1 MPYYYT
7 FIEKD
12 QAIEV
17 YLYFEEVIVY
27 TFGYIANLLSSGR
40 CRREVARYMS
50 SNTDH
55 VRTPTDPAASTSNWT
70 RRLLIALTIV
80 AWIAIGCFVI
90 FVIWLVGESFIL
102 VLIGG
107 LLAYIMYPFVL
118 LFQRV
123 MPRPLA
129 VLLVYLILLIGLSV
143 LVYLV
148 GVSFVQQLAAL
159 VTIVT
164 QLLSPAGQLHIQ
176 PFLDVLQQIGISKEL
191 FTGFGGLLITQMR
204 GVLSGALPFVG
215 GIFTWII
222 FAITITT
229 LSVYFILDGSRIVNW
244 LRVRTPLKYR
254 DTIGF
259 LITTGDRAV
268 GGYFRGLLLLALV
281 AGFGAGVI
289 LRFAGSPFFVLL
301 GVLSFALFFIPMI
314 GGFVAGL
321 LCILLTLPQGWETA
335 LIVGICI
342 IVLQVVILGSILEPR
357 IFNNTVGVHPIIIIF
372 AIFAGIE
379 RFGIL
384 GALLAVP
391 VAGVTQEIVI
401 AYWKRYQTKNADQ
414 FPSEAPQAVQPELE
428 AEKLTKTL
436 SEN

>member
-1 MPYYYT
+1 MP
-7 FIEKD
+7 
-12 QAIEV
+12 
-17 YLYFEEVIVY
+17 
-27 TFGYIANLLSSGR
+27 
-40 CRREVARYMS
+40 
-50 SNTDH
+50 SNSDLEQTS
-55 VRTPTDPAASTSNWT
+55 TDPPVSNSVWT
-70 RRLLIALTIV
+70 RRLLIALTAV
-80 AWIAIGCFVI
+80 AWIAIVCFVF

-107 LLAYIMYPFVL
+107 LLAYIIYPFVL
-118 LFQRV
+118 LFQRI

-129 VLLVYLILLIGLSV
+129 VFLVYIILLVALSI

-159 VTIVT
+159 ITIIT
-164 QLLSPAGQLHIQ
+164 YLLSPAGQLQLQ
-176 PFLDVLQQIGISKEL
+176 PLLDFLQRIGISKEV
-191 FTGFGGLLITQMR
+191 FTGYGNILILQLHGLIS
-204 GVLSGALPFVG
+204 GVLPFVG

-222 FAITITT
+222 FAITIAT
-229 LSVYFILDGSRIVNW
+229 LSVYFILDGSRILKW

-259 LITTGDRAV
+259 LVTTGDRAV
-268 GGYFRGLLLLALV
+268 GGYFRGLLILAIV
-281 AGFGAGVI
+281 AGVGAGVI
-289 LRFAGSPFFVLL
+289 LKFAGSPFFVLL

-321 LCILLTLPQGWETA
+321 LCILITLPLGWETA
-335 LIVGICI
+335 LVVGTCI
-342 IVLQVVILGSILEPR
+342 IVLQVVILGSVLEPR
-357 IFNNTVGVHPIIIIF
+357 IFNNTVGVHPILIIF

-391 VAGVTQEIVI
+391 VAGITQEIVI

-414 FPSEAPQAVQPELE
+414 FPTEMPKAVQPELE
-428 AEKLTKTL
+428 AEKLTNTL
-436 SEN
+436 SDK

>member
-1 MPYYYT
+1 MTSNP
-7 FIEKD
+7 D
-12 QAIEV
+12 QVQI
-17 YLYFEEVIVY
+17 
-27 TFGYIANLLSSGR
+27 
-40 CRREVARYMS
+40 
-50 SNTDH
+50 
-55 VRTPTDPAASTSNWT
+55 PTDPAVSASNWT
-70 RRLLIALTIV
+70 KRLLIALTIV
-80 AWIAIGCFVI
+80 AWIAIGCFVL

-118 LFQRV
+118 RFQRV

-129 VLLVYLILLIGLSV
+129 IFLVYLLLLIALSA

-159 VTIVT
+159 IVIVT
-164 QLLSPAGQLHIQ
+164 QLFSPTGELHIR
-176 PFLDVLQQIGISKEL
+176 PLLDFLQQLGISKEL
-191 FTGFGGLLITQMR
+191 FTGFGSLLIAQLR
-204 GVLSGALPFVG
+204 GLLSGAFPFVG

-222 FAITITT
+222 FVITIAT
-229 LSVYFILDGSRIVNW
+229 LSVYFILDGSRIVRW

-259 LITTGDRAV
+259 LVSTGDRAV
-268 GGYFRGLLLLALV
+268 GGYFRGLLIVALV

-289 LRFAGSPFFVLL
+289 LWFAGSPFFVLL

-314 GGFVAGL
+314 GGFVSGL
-321 LCILLTLPQGWETA
+321 LCILITLPQGWETA

-342 IVLQVVILGSILEPR
+342 ITLQVVILGSILEPR
-357 IFNNTVGVHPIIIIF
+357 IFNRTVGVHPIIIIF

-391 VAGVTQEIVI
+391 IAGITQEIVI
-401 AYWKRYQTKNADQ
+401 AYWKRYQAKNADQ
-414 FPSEAPQAVQPELE
+414 FPPEVPQAVQPELE

-436 SEN
+436 SEI

>member
-1 MPYYYT
+1 
-7 FIEKD
+7 
-12 QAIEV
+12 
-17 YLYFEEVIVY
+17 
-27 TFGYIANLLSSGR
+27 
-40 CRREVARYMS
+40 MS
-50 SNTDH
+50 SNADH
-55 VRTPTDPAASTSNWT
+55 GHIPADPPVSNSIWT

-80 AWIAIGCFVI
+80 AWIAIACFVC
-90 FVIWLVGESFIL
+90 FVIWLVGESCVL

-118 LFQRV
+118 LFQRI

-129 VLLVYLILLIGLSV
+129 IVLVYLILLIALTV

-148 GVSFVQQLAAL
+148 GASFVQQLAAL
-159 VTIVT
+159 IVVVTE
-164 QLLSPAGQLHIQ
+164 LFSPEGQLHIR
-176 PFLDVLQQIGISKEL
+176 PFLDVLQRMGISQNV
-191 FTGFGGLLITQMR
+191 FTGFGSVIIAQLHGL
-204 GVLSGALPFVG
+204 LSGALPFVG
-215 GIFTWII
+215 GVFTWII
-222 FAITITT
+222 FAITIAT

-254 DTIGF
+254 DTAGF
-259 LITTGDRAV
+259 LVSTGDKAV
-268 GGYFRGLLLLALV
+268 GGYFRGLLLVAIV

-289 LRFAGSPFFVLL
+289 LWFAGNPFFVLL
-301 GVLSFALFFIPMI
+301 GVISFALFFIPMI
-314 GGFVAGL
+314 GGFVSGL

-335 LIVGICI
+335 LVVGICI
-342 IVLQVVILGSILEPR
+342 VVLQVVILGSILEPR

-401 AYWKRYQTKNADQ
+401 AYWKRYQAKNADQ
-414 FPSEAPQAVQPELE
+414 FPTEVPQSVQSELE

>member
-1 MPYYYT
+1 
-7 FIEKD
+7 
-12 QAIEV
+12 
-17 YLYFEEVIVY
+17 
-27 TFGYIANLLSSGR
+27 
-40 CRREVARYMS
+40 
-50 SNTDH
+50 
-55 VRTPTDPAASTSNWT
+55 
-70 RRLLIALTIV
+70 
-80 AWIAIGCFVI
+80 
-90 FVIWLVGESFIL
+90 
-102 VLIGG
+102 
-107 LLAYIMYPFVL
+107 
-118 LFQRV
+118 
-123 MPRPLA
+123 
-129 VLLVYLILLIGLSV
+129 
-143 LVYLV
+143 
-148 GVSFVQQLAAL
+148 
-159 VTIVT
+159 
-164 QLLSPAGQLHIQ
+164 
-176 PFLDVLQQIGISKEL
+176 
-191 FTGFGGLLITQMR
+191 MR
-204 GVLSGALPFVG
+204 GVVSGALPFVG

-222 FAITITT
+222 FVITIAT

>member
-1 MPYYYT
+1 
-7 FIEKD
+7 
-12 QAIEV
+12 
-17 YLYFEEVIVY
+17 
-27 TFGYIANLLSSGR
+27 
-40 CRREVARYMS
+40 MS
-50 SNTDH
+50 SNTDLEH
-55 VRTPTDPAASTSNWT
+55 MPTDPQVSNSIWT
-70 RRLLIALTIV
+70 RRLLISLTIV
-80 AWIAIGCFVI
+80 AWIAIVCFV
-90 FVIWLVGESFIL
+90 FFLIWLVGESFIL

-118 LFQRV
+118 LFQRI

-129 VLLVYLILLIGLSV
+129 IVLVYLILLVALTV

-148 GVSFVQQLAAL
+148 GASFVQQLAAL
-159 VTIVT
+159 IAIITH
-164 QLLSPAGQLHIQ
+164 LFSPAGELQLR
-176 PFLDVLQQIGISKEL
+176 PLLDVLQQIGISKDV
-191 FTGFGGLLITQMR
+191 FTGFGSVFIVQLHGL
-204 GVLSGALPFVG
+204 LSGALPFVG

-222 FAITITT
+222 FAITIAT
-229 LSVYFILDGSRIVNW
+229 LSVYFILDGSRIVHW

-254 DTIGF
+254 DTIAF
-259 LITTGDRAV
+259 LVSTGDRAV
-268 GGYFRGLLLLALV
+268 GGYFRGLLLLAIV
-281 AGFGAGVI
+281 AGLGAGII
-289 LRFAGSPFFVLL
+289 LRIAGSPFFVLL

-314 GGFVAGL
+314 GGFVSGL

-357 IFNNTVGVHPIIIIF
+357 IFHNTVGVHPILIIF

-391 VAGVTQEIVI
+391 VAGVAQEIVI
-401 AYWKRYQTKNADQ
+401 AYWKRYQSKNADQ
-414 FPSEAPQAVQPELE
+414 FPQEAPQAVQPELE

>member
-1 MPYYYT
+1 
-7 FIEKD
+7 
-12 QAIEV
+12 
-17 YLYFEEVIVY
+17 
-27 TFGYIANLLSSGR
+27 
-40 CRREVARYMS
+40 MS
-50 SNTDH
+50 SNIDLKH
-55 VRTPTDPAASTSNWT
+55 MSTDPPVSNSIWT

-80 AWIAIGCFVI
+80 AWIAIVCFV
-90 FVIWLVGESFIL
+90 FFLIWLVGESFIL

-107 LLAYIMYPFVL
+107 LLAYIIYPFVL
-118 LFQRV
+118 LFQRI

-129 VLLVYLILLIGLSV
+129 ILLVYLILLVALSI

-159 VTIVT
+159 ITIIT
-164 QLLSPAGQLHIQ
+164 HLLSPASQLQ
-176 PFLDVLQQIGISKEL
+176 LRPLLNVLQQLGISKEV
-191 FTGFGGLLITQMR
+191 FTGFGSALVVQLRGLL
-204 GVLSGALPFVG
+204 SSALPFVG

-222 FAITITT
+222 FAITIAT
-229 LSVYFILDGSRIVNW
+229 LSVYFILDGSRILKW

-254 DTIGF
+254 DTVGF
-259 LITTGDRAV
+259 LVTTVDKAV
-268 GGYFRGLLLLALV
+268 GGYFRGLLILAIV
-281 AGFGAGVI
+281 AGVGAGVI
-289 LRFAGSPFFVLL
+289 LKFAGSPFFVLL

-321 LCILLTLPQGWETA
+321 LCILITLPMGWETA
-335 LIVGICI
+335 LIVGVCI

-357 IFNNTVGVHPIIIIF
+357 IFNNTVGVHPILIIF

-414 FPSEAPQAVQPELE
+414 FPAEVPREVQPELE
-428 AEKLTKTL
+428 AEKLTKSL

>member
-1 MPYYYT
+1 
-7 FIEKD
+7 
-12 QAIEV
+12 
-17 YLYFEEVIVY
+17 
-27 TFGYIANLLSSGR
+27 
-40 CRREVARYMS
+40 MS
-50 SNTDH
+50 SNIDLEHMSTDQP
-55 VRTPTDPAASTSNWT
+55 VSNSIWT

-80 AWIAIGCFVI
+80 AWIAIVCFVY
-90 FVIWLVGESFIL
+90 FLIWLVGESFIL

-107 LLAYIMYPFVL
+107 LLAYIIYPFVL
-118 LFQRV
+118 LFQRI

-129 VLLVYLILLIGLSV
+129 IFLVYLVLLVALTV

-159 VTIVT
+159 IAIITH
-164 QLLSPAGQLHIQ
+164 LLSPAGQLQ
-176 PFLDVLQQIGISKEL
+176 VRPLLDVLQQLGISKEV
-191 FTGFGGLLITQMR
+191 FTGFGSVVIVQLRSL
-204 GVLSGALPFVG
+204 LSGALPFVG
-215 GIFTWII
+215 GVFTWII
-222 FAITITT
+222 FAITIAT
-229 LSVYFILDGSRIVNW
+229 LSVYFILDGSRILKW

-254 DTIGF
+254 DAIGF
-259 LITTGDRAV
+259 LVTTGDKAV
-268 GGYFRGLLLLALV
+268 GGYFRGLLILAIV

-289 LRFAGSPFFVLL
+289 LKFAGSPFFVLL

-321 LCILLTLPQGWETA
+321 LCIIITLPMGWETA
-335 LIVGICI
+335 LIVGVCI

-357 IFNNTVGVHPIIIIF
+357 IFNNTVGVHPIITIF

-414 FPSEAPQAVQPELE
+414 FPSEMPQALTARLE

>member
-1 MPYYYT
+1 
-7 FIEKD
+7 
-12 QAIEV
+12 
-17 YLYFEEVIVY
+17 
-27 TFGYIANLLSSGR
+27 
-40 CRREVARYMS
+40 MS
-50 SNTDH
+50 SNIDLEHMSTDQP
-55 VRTPTDPAASTSNWT
+55 VSNSIWT

-80 AWIAIGCFVI
+80 AWIAIVCFVY
-90 FVIWLVGESFIL
+90 FLIWLVGESFIL

-107 LLAYIMYPFVL
+107 LLAYIIYPFVL
-118 LFQRV
+118 LFQRI

-129 VLLVYLILLIGLSV
+129 IFLVYLVLLVALTV

-159 VTIVT
+159 IAIITH
-164 QLLSPAGQLHIQ
+164 LLSPAGQLQIR
-176 PFLDVLQQIGISKEL
+176 PLLDVLQQLGISKEV
-191 FTGFGGLLITQMR
+191 FTGFGSVVIVQLRSL
-204 GVLSGALPFVG
+204 LSGALPFVG
-215 GIFTWII
+215 GVFTWII
-222 FAITITT
+222 FAITIAT
-229 LSVYFILDGSRIVNW
+229 LSVYFILDGSRILKW

-254 DTIGF
+254 DAIGF
-259 LITTGDRAV
+259 LVTTGDKAV
-268 GGYFRGLLLLALV
+268 GGYFRGLLILAIV

-289 LRFAGSPFFVLL
+289 LKFAGSPFFVLL

-321 LCILLTLPQGWETA
+321 LCIIITLPMGWETA
-335 LIVGICI
+335 LIVGVCI

-391 VAGVTQEIVI
+391 VAGVAQEIVI

-414 FPSEAPQAVQPELE
+414 FPSEMPQALTARLE

>member
-1 MPYYYT
+1 
-7 FIEKD
+7 
-12 QAIEV
+12 
-17 YLYFEEVIVY
+17 
-27 TFGYIANLLSSGR
+27 
-40 CRREVARYMS
+40 MS

-55 VRTPTDPAASTSNWT
+55 VRTPTEPAVSTSNWT

-80 AWIAIGCFVI
+80 AWIAIGCFVL

-129 VLLVYLILLIGLSV
+129 IVLVYLLLLIALSV

-159 VTIVT
+159 ITTVT
-164 QLLSPAGQLHIQ
+164 QLLSPEGQLHLR

-191 FTGFGGLLITQMR
+191 FTGFGGVLITQMR

-222 FAITITT
+222 FAITIAT
-229 LSVYFILDGSRIVNW
+229 LSVYFILDGSRIIHW
-244 LRVRTPLKYR
+244 LRLRTPLKYR

-259 LITTGDRAV
+259 LVSTADRAV
-268 GGYFRGLLLLALV
+268 GGYFRGLLLLAIV
-281 AGFGAGVI
+281 AGLGAGII
-289 LRFAGSPFFVLL
+289 LRVVGSPFFVLL

-357 IFNNTVGVHPIIIIF
+357 IFHNTVGVHPILIIF

-391 VAGVTQEIVI
+391 VAGVAQEIVI

-414 FPSEAPQAVQPELE
+414 FPLEMPQAAQPELE

>member
-1 MPYYYT
+1 
-7 FIEKD
+7 
-12 QAIEV
+12 
-17 YLYFEEVIVY
+17 
-27 TFGYIANLLSSGR
+27 
-40 CRREVARYMS
+40 MS
-50 SNTDH
+50 SNTDLEH
-55 VRTPTDPAASTSNWT
+55 MPTDPPVSNSIWT

-80 AWIAIGCFVI
+80 AWIAIICFV
-90 FVIWLVGESFIL
+90 FFLIWLVGESFIL

-107 LLAYIMYPFVL
+107 LLAYIIYPFVL
-118 LFQRV
+118 LFQRI

-129 VLLVYLILLIGLSV
+129 IFLVYLVLLVALTV

-159 VTIVT
+159 IAIITH
-164 QLLSPAGQLHIQ
+164 LLSPAGQLQ
-176 PFLDVLQQIGISKEL
+176 LRPLLDVLQQLGISKEV
-191 FTGFGGLLITQMR
+191 FTGFGSVVIVQLRGL
-204 GVLSGALPFVG
+204 LSGALPFVG

-222 FAITITT
+222 FAITIAT
-229 LSVYFILDGSRIVNW
+229 LSVYFILDGSRIINW

-259 LITTGDRAV
+259 LVSTGDSAV
-268 GGYFRGLLLLALV
+268 GGYFRGLLILAIV
-281 AGFGAGVI
+281 AGCGAGVI
-289 LRFAGSPFFVLL
+289 LKFAGSPFFVLL

-321 LCILLTLPQGWETA
+321 LCIIITLPLGWETA
-335 LIVGICI
+335 LIVGVCI
-342 IVLQVVILGSILEPR
+342 IILQVVILGSILEPR

-401 AYWKRYQTKNADQ
+401 AFWKRYQTKNADQ
-414 FPSEAPQAVQPELE
+414 FPEEAPQAVQPELE

>member
-1 MPYYYT
+1 
-7 FIEKD
+7 
-12 QAIEV
+12 
-17 YLYFEEVIVY
+17 
-27 TFGYIANLLSSGR
+27 
-40 CRREVARYMS
+40 MS

-55 VRTPTDPAASTSNWT
+55 VRTPTDPAVSTSNWT

-80 AWIAIGCFVI
+80 AWIAIGCFI
-90 FVIWLVGESFIL
+90 FFVIWLVGESFIL

-118 LFQRV
+118 LFRRV
-123 MPRPLA
+123 MPRLLA
-129 VLLVYLILLIGLSV
+129 IVLVYFILLIALSI

-159 VTIVT
+159 ITIVT
-164 QLLSPAGQLHIQ
+164 QLLSPAGQLQ
-176 PFLDVLQQIGISKEL
+176 LRPLLDVLQQIGISKEV
-191 FTGFGGLLITQMR
+191 FTGFGSVLIVQLHGL
-204 GVLSGALPFVG
+204 LSGALPFVG
-215 GIFTWII
+215 GLFTWII
-222 FAITITT
+222 FAITIAT
-229 LSVYFILDGSRIVNW
+229 LSVYFILDGSRIVKW

-259 LITTGDRAV
+259 LLSTGDRAV
-268 GGYFRGLLLLALV
+268 GGYFRGLLWLAIV
-281 AGFGAGVI
+281 AGLGAGVI
-289 LRFAGSPFFVLL
+289 LWFAGSPFFVLL

-335 LIVGICI
+335 LVVGICI

-414 FPSEAPQAVQPELE
+414 FPPEVPQAVQPELE
-428 AEKLTKTL
+428 AEQLTKTL

>member
-1 MPYYYT
+1 MST
-7 FIEKD
+7 D
-12 QAIEV
+12 ADR
-17 YLYFEEVIVY
+17 
-27 TFGYIANLLSSGR
+27 GLL
-40 CRREVARYMS
+40 
-50 SNTDH
+50 
-55 VRTPTDPAASTSNWT
+55 PTDPAASSSNWT
-70 RRLLIALTIV
+70 RRLLIALTILT
-80 AWIAIGCFVI
+80 WIAIVCFI
-90 FVIWLVGESFIL
+90 CFVIWLVGESFIL

-118 LFQRV
+118 FFQRI
-123 MPRPLA
+123 MPRALA
-129 VLLVYLILLIGLSV
+129 IVLVYLLLIIALSV

-159 VTIVT
+159 ITLVT
-164 QLLSPAGQLHIQ
+164 QLFSPAGQLHTR
-176 PFLDVLQQIGISKEL
+176 PFLDVLQQLGISKEV
-191 FTGFGGLLITQMR
+191 FNGFGSALIVQLHGL
-204 GVLSGALPFVG
+204 LSGALPFVG

-222 FAITITT
+222 FAITIAT

-244 LRVRTPLKYR
+244 LRVKTPPKYR

-259 LITTGDRAV
+259 LLNTGDRAV
-268 GGYFRGLLLLALV
+268 GGYFRGLLILAIV

-314 GGFVAGL
+314 GGFVSGL

-335 LIVGICI
+335 LIVGVCI

-357 IFNNTVGVHPIIIIF
+357 IFNNTVGVHPILIIF

-391 VAGVTQEIVI
+391 VVGVVQEIVI
-401 AYWKRYQTKNADQ
+401 AYWKRYQVKNADQ
-414 FPSEAPQAVQPELE
+414 IPPKVPQTVQPDLE
-428 AEKLTKTL
+428 PEKLTETL

>member
-1 MPYYYT
+1 
-7 FIEKD
+7 
-12 QAIEV
+12 
-17 YLYFEEVIVY
+17 
-27 TFGYIANLLSSGR
+27 
-40 CRREVARYMS
+40 MS
-50 SNTDH
+50 SNIDLEH
-55 VRTPTDPAASTSNWT
+55 MNTDPQVSNSIWT
-70 RRLLIALTIV
+70 RRLLIALTIA
-80 AWIAIGCFVI
+80 AWIAIICFV
-90 FVIWLVGESFIL
+90 FFLIWLVGESFIL

-107 LLAYIMYPFVL
+107 LLAYIIYPFVL
-118 LFQRV
+118 LFQRI

-129 VLLVYLILLIGLSV
+129 VVLVYLILLVALSV

-148 GVSFVQQLAAL
+148 GVSFVQQLVAFIAIITHSL
-159 VTIVT
+159 N
-164 QLLSPAGQLHIQ
+164 PAGQLQ
-176 PFLDVLQQIGISKEL
+176 LRPLLDVLQQIGISKEV
-191 FTGFGGLLITQMR
+191 FTGFGSVLIVQLHGL
-204 GVLSGALPFVG
+204 LSGALPFVG

-222 FAITITT
+222 FAITIAT

-244 LRVRTPLKYR
+244 LRMRTPLKYR
-254 DTIGF
+254 DAIGF
-259 LITTGDRAV
+259 LVSTGDSAV
-268 GGYFRGLLLLALV
+268 GGYFRGLLILAVV

-289 LRFAGSPFFVLL
+289 LKFAGSPFFVLL

-321 LCILLTLPQGWETA
+321 LCIIITLPLGWETA
-335 LIVGICI
+335 LIVGVCI
-342 IVLQVVILGSILEPR
+342 IVFQVVILGSILEPR
-357 IFNNTVGVHPIIIIF
+357 VFNNTVGVHPIIIIF

-414 FPSEAPQAVQPELE
+414 FPLEAAQTVQPELE
-428 AEKLTKTL
+428 AEKLTKTF

>member
-1 MPYYYT
+1 
-7 FIEKD
+7 
-12 QAIEV
+12 
-17 YLYFEEVIVY
+17 
-27 TFGYIANLLSSGR
+27 
-40 CRREVARYMS
+40 MS
-50 SNTDH
+50 SNTDY
-55 VRTPTDPAASTSNWT
+55 VPTPTDPAVSTSNWT

-80 AWIAIGCFVI
+80 AWIAIGCSVF
-90 FVIWLVGESFIL
+90 FLIWLVGESFIL

-107 LLAYIMYPFVL
+107 LLAYIIYPFVL

-129 VLLVYLILLIGLSV
+129 IILVYLILLVALSA

-159 VTIVT
+159 ITIIT
-164 QLLSPAGQLHIQ
+164 HLFSPAGELQLR
-176 PFLDVLQQIGISKEL
+176 PLLDFLQQIGISKEV
-191 FTGFGGLLITQMR
+191 FTGFGSVLIVQLHGL
-204 GVLSGALPFVG
+204 LSGALPFVG
-215 GIFTWII
+215 GVFTWII
-222 FAITITT
+222 FAITIAT
-229 LSVYFILDGSRIVNW
+229 LSVYFILDGSRILNW

-254 DTIGF
+254 DAVGF
-259 LITTGDRAV
+259 LVSTGDRAV
-268 GGYFRGLLLLALV
+268 GGYFRGLLILAIV
-281 AGFGAGVI
+281 AGVGAGVI
-289 LRFAGSPFFVLL
+289 LKFAGSPFFVLL

-321 LCILLTLPQGWETA
+321 LCIIITLPLGWETA

-357 IFNNTVGVHPIIIIF
+357 IFNNTVGVHPILIIF

-391 VAGVTQEIVI
+391 VAGVAQEIVI

-414 FPSEAPQAVQPELE
+414 FPAEVPQAVQPERE

>member
-1 MPYYYT
+1 MTSNP
-7 FIEKD
+7 D
-12 QAIEV
+12 QV
-17 YLYFEEVIVY
+17 HML
-27 TFGYIANLLSSGR
+27 
-40 CRREVARYMS
+40 
-50 SNTDH
+50 
-55 VRTPTDPAASTSNWT
+55 TDPAVSASNWT
-70 RRLLIALTIV
+70 KRLLIALTIV
-80 AWIAIGCFVI
+80 AWIAIGCFVL

-129 VLLVYLILLIGLSV
+129 IFLVYLLLLIALSV

-159 VTIVT
+159 IVIVT
-164 QLLSPAGQLHIQ
+164 QLFSPTGELHIR
-176 PFLDVLQQIGISKEL
+176 PLLDFLQQLGISKEL
-191 FTGFGGLLITQMR
+191 FTGFGSLLIAQLR
-204 GVLSGALPFVG
+204 GLLSGALPFVG

-222 FAITITT
+222 FVITIAT
-229 LSVYFILDGSRIVNW
+229 LSVYFILDGSRIVRW

-259 LITTGDRAV
+259 LVSTVDRAV
-268 GGYFRGLLLLALV
+268 GGYFRGLLIVALA

-289 LRFAGSPFFVLL
+289 LWFAGSPFFVLL

-314 GGFVAGL
+314 GGFVSGL
-321 LCILLTLPQGWETA
+321 LCILITLPQGWETA

-342 IVLQVVILGSILEPR
+342 ITLQVVILGSILEPR
-357 IFNNTVGVHPIIIIF
+357 IFNTTVGVHPIIIIF

-401 AYWKRYQTKNADQ
+401 AYWKRYQAKNADQ
-414 FPSEAPQAVQPELE
+414 FPPEVPQAVQQELE

>member
-1 MPYYYT
+1 MNSNPDQVQMP
-7 FIEKD
+7 
-12 QAIEV
+12 
-17 YLYFEEVIVY
+17 
-27 TFGYIANLLSSGR
+27 S
-40 CRREVARYMS
+40 
-50 SNTDH
+50 
-55 VRTPTDPAASTSNWT
+55 DPAVSAPNWT

-80 AWIAIGCFVI
+80 AWIAIGCFVL

-129 VLLVYLILLIGLSV
+129 IFLVYLLLLIALSV

-159 VTIVT
+159 IVIVT
-164 QLLSPAGQLHIQ
+164 QLFSPAGQLHIR
-176 PFLDVLQQIGISKEL
+176 PLLDVLQQLGISKEL
-191 FTGFGGLLITQMR
+191 FTGFGSVLIAQLRGL
-204 GVLSGALPFVG
+204 LSGALPFVG
-215 GIFTWII
+215 GVFTWII
-222 FAITITT
+222 FVITIAT
-229 LSVYFILDGSRIVNW
+229 LSVYFILDGSRIVRW

-259 LITTGDRAV
+259 LVSTGDRAV
-268 GGYFRGLLLLALV
+268 GGYFRGLLVLAIV

-289 LRFAGSPFFVLL
+289 LWFAGSPFFVLL

-314 GGFVAGL
+314 GGFVSGL
-321 LCILLTLPQGWETA
+321 LCILITLPQGWETA

-342 IVLQVVILGSILEPR
+342 ITLQVVILGSILEPR
-357 IFNNTVGVHPIIIIF
+357 IFNNTVGVHPILIIF

-391 VAGVTQEIVI
+391 VAGIAQEIVI
-401 AYWKRYQTKNADQ
+401 AFWKRYQAKNADQ
-414 FPSEAPQAVQPELE
+414 FPPEVPQAVQPELE
-428 AEKLTKTL
+428 AEKLTQTL

>member
-1 MPYYYT
+1 
-7 FIEKD
+7 
-12 QAIEV
+12 
-17 YLYFEEVIVY
+17 
-27 TFGYIANLLSSGR
+27 
-40 CRREVARYMS
+40 MS
-50 SNTDH
+50 SNIDLEHMSTDSP
-55 VRTPTDPAASTSNWT
+55 VSNSIWT

-80 AWIAIGCFVI
+80 AWITIVCFV
-90 FVIWLVGESFIL
+90 FFLIWLVGESFIL

-107 LLAYIMYPFVL
+107 LLAYIIYPFVL
-118 LFQRV
+118 LFQRI
-123 MPRPLA
+123 MPHPLA
-129 VLLVYLILLIGLSV
+129 IFLVYLILLVALS
-143 LVYLV
+143 LLFYLV

-159 VTIVT
+159 ITIIT
-164 QLLSPAGQLHIQ
+164 HLLSPAGQLQ
-176 PFLDVLQQIGISKEL
+176 LRPLLNVLQQLGISKEV
-191 FTGFGGLLITQMR
+191 FTGFGSVLVVQLRGLL
-204 GVLSGALPFVG
+204 SSALPFVG
-215 GIFTWII
+215 GVFTWII
-222 FAITITT
+222 FAITIAT
-229 LSVYFILDGSRIVNW
+229 LSVYFILDGSRILKW
-244 LRVRTPLKYR
+244 LRERTPLKYR
-254 DTIGF
+254 ETIGF
-259 LITTGDRAV
+259 LATTGDRAV
-268 GGYFRGLLLLALV
+268 GGYFRGLLILAIV
-281 AGFGAGVI
+281 AGLGAGII
-289 LRFAGSPFFVLL
+289 LWFAGSPFFVLL

-321 LCILLTLPQGWETA
+321 LCIIITLPMGWETA

-391 VAGVTQEIVI
+391 VAGVAQEIVI

-414 FPSEAPQAVQPELE
+414 FPQEAPQAVQPELE

>member
-1 MPYYYT
+1 MTSNP
-7 FIEKD
+7 D
-12 QAIEV
+12 QV
-17 YLYFEEVIVY
+17 Q
-27 TFGYIANLLSSGR
+27 
-40 CRREVARYMS
+40 M
-50 SNTDH
+50 
-55 VRTPTDPAASTSNWT
+55 PTDPSVSASNWT
-70 RRLLIALTIV
+70 KRLLIALTIV
-80 AWIAIGCFVI
+80 AWIAIGCFVL

-118 LFQRV
+118 RFQRV

-129 VLLVYLILLIGLSV
+129 IFLVYLLLLIALSV

-148 GVSFVQQLAAL
+148 GVSFVQQLAAFI
-159 VTIVT
+159 VIVT
-164 QLLSPAGQLHIQ
+164 QLFSPTGELHIR
-176 PFLDVLQQIGISKEL
+176 PLLDFLQQLGISKEL
-191 FTGFGGLLITQMR
+191 FTGFGSLLIAQLR
-204 GVLSGALPFVG
+204 GLLSGALPFVG

-222 FAITITT
+222 FVITIAT
-229 LSVYFILDGSRIVNW
+229 LSVYFILDGSRIVRW

-259 LITTGDRAV
+259 LVSTVDRAV
-268 GGYFRGLLLLALV
+268 GGYFRGLLIVALV

-289 LRFAGSPFFVLL
+289 LWFAGSPFFVLL

-314 GGFVAGL
+314 GGFVSGL
-321 LCILLTLPQGWETA
+321 LCILITLPQGWETA

-342 IVLQVVILGSILEPR
+342 ITLQVVILGSILEPR
-357 IFNNTVGVHPIIIIF
+357 IFNATVGVHPIIIIF

-401 AYWKRYQTKNADQ
+401 AYWKRYQAKNADQ
-414 FPSEAPQAVQPELE
+414 FPPEMSQKVQPELE
-428 AEKLTKTL
+428 VEKLTRTL

>member
-1 MPYYYT
+1 MTSNP
-7 FIEKD
+7 D
-12 QAIEV
+12 QV
-17 YLYFEEVIVY
+17 Q
-27 TFGYIANLLSSGR
+27 
-40 CRREVARYMS
+40 M
-50 SNTDH
+50 
-55 VRTPTDPAASTSNWT
+55 PTDPAVSASNWT

-80 AWIAIGCFVI
+80 AWIAIGCFVL

-118 LFQRV
+118 RFQRM

-129 VLLVYLILLIGLSV
+129 IFLVYLLLIIALSV

-159 VTIVT
+159 IVIVT
-164 QLLSPAGQLHIQ
+164 QLFSPTGELHIR
-176 PFLDVLQQIGISKEL
+176 PLLDFLQQLGISKEL
-191 FTGFGGLLITQMR
+191 FTGFGSLLIAQLR
-204 GVLSGALPFVG
+204 GLLSGALPFVG

-222 FAITITT
+222 FVITIAT
-229 LSVYFILDGSRIVNW
+229 LSVYFILDGSRIVRW

-259 LITTGDRAV
+259 LVSTGDRAV
-268 GGYFRGLLLLALV
+268 GGYFRGLLIVALV

-289 LRFAGSPFFVLL
+289 LWFAGSPFFVLL

-314 GGFVAGL
+314 GGFVSGL
-321 LCILLTLPQGWETA
+321 LCILITLPQGWETA
-335 LIVGICI
+335 VIVGICI
-342 IVLQVVILGSILEPR
+342 ITLQVVILGSILEPR
-357 IFNNTVGVHPIIIIF
+357 IFNRTVGVHPIIIIF

-401 AYWKRYQTKNADQ
+401 AYWKRYQEKNADQ
-414 FPSEAPQAVQPELE
+414 FPPEMSQTVQPELE
-428 AEKLTKTL
+428 AEKLTRTL

>member
-1 MPYYYT
+1 MP
-7 FIEKD
+7 
-12 QAIEV
+12 
-17 YLYFEEVIVY
+17 
-27 TFGYIANLLSSGR
+27 
-40 CRREVARYMS
+40 

-55 VRTPTDPAASTSNWT
+55 VRTPNGPAVSTSNWT

-80 AWIAIGCFVI
+80 AWIAIGCFVF

-129 VLLVYLILLIGLSV
+129 IVLVYLILLVALSV

-159 VTIVT
+159 IAILA
-164 QLLSPAGQLHIQ
+164 QLLGPEGQLQ
-176 PFLDVLQQIGISKEL
+176 MKPFLNVLQQFGISKEL
-191 FTGFGGLLITQMR
+191 FTGFGAVFITQMR
-204 GVLSGALPFVG
+204 GVLGNALPFVG

-222 FAITITT
+222 FAITIAT
-229 LSVYFILDGSRIVNW
+229 LGVYFILDGSRIVNW

-259 LITTGDRAV
+259 LVSTVDRAV
-268 GGYFRGLLLLALV
+268 GGYFRGLLLLAIV
-281 AGFGAGVI
+281 AGLGAGVI
-289 LRFAGSPFFVLL
+289 LWFAGNPFFVLL

-342 IVLQVVILGSILEPR
+342 IVLQVVILGSVLEPR
-357 IFNNTVGVHPIIIIF
+357 IFNNTVGVHPVIVIF

-391 VAGVTQEIVI
+391 VAESPRRSLSRTGKDTRQIMPINFPQKYLKQSNQNLRQKNLHRLCPKTDGNERTS
-401 AYWKRYQTKNADQ
+401 RY
-414 FPSEAPQAVQPELE
+414 
-428 AEKLTKTL
+428 
-436 SEN
+436 

>member
-1 MPYYYT
+1 MST
-7 FIEKD
+7 D
-12 QAIEV
+12 ADR
-17 YLYFEEVIVY
+17 
-27 TFGYIANLLSSGR
+27 GLS
-40 CRREVARYMS
+40 
-50 SNTDH
+50 
-55 VRTPTDPAASTSNWT
+55 PTDPAISSSNWT
-70 RRLLIALTIV
+70 RRLLIALTILT
-80 AWIAIGCFVI
+80 WIAIGCFI
-90 FVIWLVGESFIL
+90 CFVIWLVGESFIL

-107 LLAYIMYPFVL
+107 LLAYIVYPFVRF
-118 LFQRV
+118 FQRV
-123 MPRPLA
+123 MPRGLA
-129 VLLVYLILLIGLSV
+129 IVLVYLILIIALSV
-143 LVYLV
+143 LIYLV

-159 VTIVT
+159 ITLVT
-164 QLLSPAGQLHIQ
+164 QLFSPAGQLQIR
-176 PFLDVLQQIGISKEL
+176 PFLNILQQLGISKEV
-191 FTGFGGLLITQMR
+191 FTGFGNVLIGQLHGL
-204 GVLSGALPFVG
+204 LSGALPFVG

-222 FAITITT
+222 FVITIAT
-229 LSVYFILDGSRIVNW
+229 LSIYFILDGSRIVHW

-259 LITTGDRAV
+259 MVSTVDKAV
-268 GGYFRGLLLLALV
+268 GGYFRGLLLVAIV

-289 LRFAGSPFFVLL
+289 LKIAGNPFFVLL

-314 GGFVAGL
+314 GGFVSGL

-401 AYWKRYQTKNADQ
+401 AYWKRYQAKNEDQ
-414 FPSEAPQAVQPELE
+414 FPPEVPQAVQPKLE
-428 AEKLTKTL
+428 PEKLTETM